1 MSSLSY
7 PEIDRPAPVNAL
19 SLTAWCAAL
28 FASSSLF
35 AHDVALRLVLL
46 AAGSICAATAA
57 VTHRR
62 ELRLV
67 PPIWWTFLL
76 WGAWAALS
84 LTWSIEPERSDKEF
98 RNEVVYTGLAFLV
111 CYIGAQAPRT
121 ARTIVAILGAAAALL
136 CAVALYSFL
145 QGIEQYLDGW
155 HGGPGELSS
164 VLLMLMPAV
173 LAAGWYA
180 TRAGSSK
187 ALPLALALAL
197 FILVAAYTTL
207 NRTIWLGLAI
217 ELLLLGA
224 LIAMRNGVRTNPRIR
239 AAAVVLAVSVIAGCA
254 LVAVRVQMERQQADP
269 GAALDKEPRLMVWPE
284 VLKRIEA
291 APLTGYGFGR
301 GLLRHELTEEFDN
314 PLLWHSHNLFLDI
327 ALQTGIPGLLL
338 FLLLLGTII
347 REGWGAVR
355 SEKNDMA
362 VACGLALLGLITGMV
377 VRNMTDILLVRQSA
391 LFFWTSV
398 GFLLGWI
405 RLSRAKG

>member
-67 PPIWWTFLL
+67 PPIWWAFLL

-155 HGGPGELSS
+155 HGGPGDLSS
-164 VLLMLMPAV
+164 VLLMLMPGV
-173 LAAGWYA
+173 LAAGWYGA
-180 TRAGSSK
+180 RTGSSK

-217 ELLLLGA
+217 ELLILGG
-224 LIAMRNGVRTNPRIR
+224 LVVMRNGVHTSPRMR
-239 AAAVVLAVSVIAGCA
+239 AAVLVLAVSVIAGCA
-254 LVAVRVQMERQQADP
+254 LVAAQVQSERVEAATD
-269 GAALDKEPRLMVWPE
+269 AALGKDPRIKIWPE
-284 VLKRIEA
+284 ILERIEA

-301 GLLRHELTEEFDN
+301 GLFRHDLTREFDS
-314 PLLWHSHNLFLDI
+314 PLIWHAHNLFLDI

-338 FLLLLGTII
+338 LLMLLGAII

-355 SEKNDMA
+355 SEKDDMA
-362 VACGLALLGLITGMV
+362 AACGLALLGLMAGML
-377 VRNMTDILLVRQSA
+377 VRNMTDTLLVRQNA
-391 LFFWTSV
+391 LFFWALV

-405 RLSRAKG
+405 QLRRAKG